1 MEKKENYFDR
11 EMKTPELVK
20 QVTRTIAWAAEK
32 GIFKKGTTVAQAAK
46 VVEEAKE
53 LQDEIGADNRAA
65 ALIELGDV
73 AVTIIVLAEQL
84 GTTVEH
90 CLELAM
96 DKNEKRSGQ
105 MIDGTFVKDS
115 K

>member
-1 MEKKENYFDR
+1 MENETNYFDR
-11 EMKTPELVK
+11 EMERPELET
-20 QVTRTIAWAAEK
+20 QIERTRAWAAEK
-32 GIFKKGTTVAQAAK
+32 GIFTKGTPVAQAAK
-46 VVEEAKE
+46 VVEEAHE
-53 LQDEIGADNRAA
+53 LQDEVNENNRAA

-96 DKNEKRSGQ
+96 DKNEKRTGQ